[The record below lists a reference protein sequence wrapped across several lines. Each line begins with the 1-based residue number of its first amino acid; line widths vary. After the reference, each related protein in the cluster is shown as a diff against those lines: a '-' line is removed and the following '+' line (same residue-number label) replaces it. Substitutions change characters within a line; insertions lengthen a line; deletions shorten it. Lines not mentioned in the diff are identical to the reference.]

1 MNREVNHHHH
11 HHAPPD
17 YNRAFAVGVALN
29 VVFVIVEAVYGVLS
43 DSLALL
49 TDAGH
54 NLSDVLG
61 LLLAWGA
68 ALLARKRRSAS
79 TSALGTARGTQKAR
93 GSGSVARYSQHSAR
107 SGSDSVLGGAT
118 RPSARRTYGFSRAT
132 IIASLFSGLLLV
144 GAVGAIGWEAVNRL
158 VEPVQPAGKTIMV
171 VAAIGVVINTVTAL
185 FFLSGKD
192 RDLNIRGAFLHM
204 SADAAVSLGVV
215 ASGALIFFYGLSW
228 IAAVIMLSTWGL
240 LRDSL
245 NLAVDAVPRSVDPSA
260 VREYLAGLPG
270 VRAIHD
276 LHIWAMS
283 TTDTA
288 LTAHLVMDALPDS
301 DQYLIDVSR
310 VLRDRFSIDHP
321 TIQLERYDSD
331 TVCHQS
337 LHCAD

>member
-1 MNREVNHHHH
+1 MNREVNHHH

-68 ALLARKRRSAS
+68 ALLARKR
-79 TSALGTARGTQKAR
+79 
-93 GSGSVARYSQHSAR
+93 
-107 SGSDSVLGGAT
+107 
-118 RPSARRTYGFSRAT
+118 PSARRTYGFSRAT

-158 VEPVQPAGKTIMV
+158 MEPAQPAGKTIMV

-204 SADAAVSLGVV
+204 AADAAVSLGVV
-215 ASGALIFFYGLSW
+215 ASGALIFFYGMSW
-228 IAAVIMLSTWGL
+228 VDPVISLAIAAVIMLSTWGL

-260 VREYLAGLPG
+260 VRAYLAGLPG

-310 VLRDRFSIDHP
+310 VLRERFSIDHP
-321 TIQLERYDSD
+321 TIQLERYGSD
-331 TVCHQS
+331 AVCHQS